1 MSYCGLSFKLIPSQR
16 IVRPLAAP
24 LSIFQSFDPML
35 VAIQSPL
42 DANDDGMNLAYR
54 FVVRSDGRSNK
65 INFTL
70 KTVELTLKTVELTL
84 KAVELTLKAVEL
96 TLKAVEARV
105 HLSKAVDNYGP
116 QLGNP
121 VRVSAHFAHERTPVF
136 ATALAFSPSERRMQT

>member
-65 INFTL
+65 INLTL

>member
-1 MSYCGLSFKLIPSQR
+1 
-16 IVRPLAAP
+16 
-24 LSIFQSFDPML
+24 ML
-35 VAIQSPL
+35 VTIQSPL
-42 DANDDGMNLAYR
+42 DPNDDGMNLAYR

-65 INFTL
+65 INLTLKTVELTL

>member
-70 KTVELTLKTVELTL
+70 KTAELTLKTVELTL

>member
-1 MSYCGLSFKLIPSQR
+1 MFPSHPSRR
-16 IVRPLAAP
+16 IVSPLAAL

-54 FVVRSDGRSNK
+54 FVVRSDGPSNK
-65 INFTL
+65 IN
-70 KTVELTLKTVELTL
+70 LTLKT
-84 KAVELTLKAVEL
+84 VELTLKAVEL

>member
-70 KTVELTLKTVELTL
+70 KTAELTLKT
-84 KAVELTLKAVEL
+84 VELTLKAVEL